1 MNETKGIYFLK
12 ESGTLTILY
21 YKIATL
27 NELIKNFPNLNN
39 DHFLINNYI
48 LRFFVFKDNSFNY
61 DEYMRPACF
70 NIIKQCIINNVSCSF
85 YEPIDKIVSIF
96 PEVKNLLIISFWLE
110 AIINFSIGNPIF
122 FATQAEKT
130 FPKLPVGTE
139 KIILFENTSSS
150 KADVK

>member
-39 DHFLINNYI
+39 DHFLTNNYI

-61 DEYMRPACF
+61 DEYKRPACF

-96 PEVKNLLIISFWLE
+96 PEVNQNMYNQWKKKIDNDNLLKSKKPYNQC
-110 AIINFSIGNPIF
+110 IIN
-122 FATQAEKT
+122 
-130 FPKLPVGTE
+130 
-139 KIILFENTSSS
+139 
-150 KADVK
+150 

>member
-96 PEVKNLLIISFWLE
+96 PEVNQNMYNQWKKKIDNDILLKSKKPYNQC
-110 AIINFSIGNPIF
+110 IIN
-122 FATQAEKT
+122 
-130 FPKLPVGTE
+130 
-139 KIILFENTSSS
+139 
-150 KADVK
+150 

>member
-70 NIIKQCIINNVSCSF
+70 NIIKQCIINNLSCNF

-96 PEVKNLLIISFWLE
+96 PEVNQNMYNQWKKKIDNDILLKSKKPYNQC
-110 AIINFSIGNPIF
+110 IIN
-122 FATQAEKT
+122 
-130 FPKLPVGTE
+130 
-139 KIILFENTSSS
+139 
-150 KADVK
+150 